1 MSLLKSLLEELQQ
14 QLQTE
19 VVEVTAVEVTAAEV
33 AEAAD
38 SERLNVTLPGGVM
51 SRLKQQAFAEWRSCS
66 SLTNFLIK
74 YGIRRHGPLG

>member
-1 MSLLKSLLEELQQ
+1 LQQ
-14 QLQTE
+14 QLQTD
-19 VVEVTAVEVTAAEV
+19 VVEVTAAQVTEAADS
-33 AEAAD
+33 EAAD
-38 SERLNVTLPGGVM
+38 SERLNVTFPGCVT

>member
-1 MSLLKSLLEELQQ
+1 MSFLKSLLEELQQ

-19 VVEVTAVEVTAAEV
+19 VVEVTAAEV

-66 SLTNFLIK
+66 SLANFLIEE
-74 YGIRRHGPLG
+74 GLRRHAPLG